1 MHRIEAQRGAPP
13 RVKTLA
19 ALRGLL
25 VKAGV
30 KSAMAPNRTQ
40 DFSLGA
46 ENVDAFLGGGLRR
59 ACLHEIHAP
68 WGADGPAAAGFSLGL
83 ALRAA
88 PGRPVFWVRQDVM
101 EGEGGRLN
109 GMGLAEFG
117 VAPAAL
123 SLVRGKDAEAV
134 LRAGVEAARCKSLG
148 SALIEIFGAPR
159 ALDFTATLRLARAAE
174 VSGVTVFLLR
184 IRAGE
189 GAKTGPPPSAA
200 ASRWRA
206 RAQNSRALLA
216 NAPGAPCFS
225 VTLLRHSGGAADRSW
240 RLEWQRDRGLF
251 QEAIDGVSATLSGA
265 LAALPADGK
274 AACRGSAAPDD
285 EAPFALVE
293 KQKNAQRLCALNTAA
308 LRQGL
313 VPGLSLADARARL
326 PQLGVAEIDRPADA
340 QILARLAARCE
351 RYTPL
356 TALDEPH
363 GLVLDVTGCAHLFG
377 GEQGLFA
384 CVLRDIDQQGFS
396 ARAAVAGTPDCARA
410 LARFSAGGVFSPE
423 EAKAAAARLPLAALE
438 MDEEHSQALRRAGLK
453 TLGDVAA
460 RSSRLFAARFGD
472 DFSRK
477 IERLF
482 GREDVRINPLRPPPD
497 CMVERHFIEPLTH
510 AESIETAL
518 RDLMLETA
526 NLLARRGQG
535 GRVFE
540 AGFFRADGF
549 VRRLRIETLRPTRD
563 PQTLFRLFREKLD
576 ALADPL
582 DPGFGFDAL
591 RLSVPRA
598 ENFET
603 AQADFSGAAAQ
614 ELGTGIERIARPPD
628 DAFRP

>member
-1 MHRIEAQRGAPP
+1 MKPP
-13 RVKTLA
+13 TA
-19 ALRGLL
+19 
-25 VKAGV
+25 
-30 KSAMAPNRTQ
+30 SA
-40 DFSLGA
+40 
-46 ENVDAFLGGGLRR
+46 RR
-59 ACLHEIHAP
+59 Y
-68 WGADGPAAAGFSLGL
+68 L
-83 ALRAA
+83 ALWL
-88 PGRPVFWVRQDVM
+88 PFLPT
-101 EGEGGRLN
+101 ERL
-109 GMGLAEFG
+109 
-117 VAPAAL
+117 
-123 SLVRGKDAEAV
+123 R
-134 LRAGVEAARCKSLG
+134 
-148 SALIEIFGAPR
+148 
-159 ALDFTATLRLARAAE
+159 
-174 VSGVTVFLLR
+174 
-184 IRAGE
+184 
-189 GAKTGPPPSAA
+189 
-200 ASRWRA
+200 SR
-206 RAQNSRALLA
+206 
-216 NAPGAPCFS
+216 
-225 VTLLRHSGGAADRSW
+225 
-240 RLEWQRDRGLF
+240 
-251 QEAIDGVSATLSGA
+251 
-265 LAALPADGK
+265 
-274 AACRGSAAPDD
+274 RGSAAPDN

-293 KQKNAQRLCALNTAA
+293 KQKNAQSLCALNAAA
-308 LRQGL
+308 LRAGL

-326 PQLGVAEIDRPADA
+326 PQLAVAEIDRPADA

-384 CVLRDIDQQGFS
+384 CVLQDIDQQGFS
-396 ARAAVAGTPDCARA
+396 VRAAVAGTPDCARA
-410 LARFSAGGVFSPE
+410 LARFSAGGVFLPE
-423 EAKAAAARLPLAALE
+423 DQRAAVARLSLAALE
-438 MDEEHSQALRRAGLK
+438 MDDERLQALRRAGLK

-477 IERLF
+477 IERLL

-540 AGFFRADGF
+540 AGFFRADGL
-549 VRRLRIETLRPTRD
+549 VRRLQLETLRPTRD
-563 PQTLFRLFREKLD
+563 PKTLFRLFREKLD

-591 RLSVPRA
+591 RVAVPRT

-614 ELGTGIERIARPPD
+614 ESEQELSELLDRLTTRFGRERVLRFVHLDTYEPERESPAVPAAVTTSAKLTPWPVPEPGQPPARPLTLFDPPQPVEVLALAPDGPPARFRWRKKLHDVLRAEGPERIAPD
-628 DAFRP
+628 WARLGPESFGPEAPTRDYYRVEDAEGRRFWLFRRGLYERGDETPRWFMHGLFA

>member
-1 MHRIEAQRGAPP
+1 MPFLPTER
-13 RVKTLA
+13 
-19 ALRGLL
+19 LR
-25 VKAGV
+25 
-30 KSAMAPNRTQ
+30 S
-40 DFSLGA
+40 
-46 ENVDAFLGGGLRR
+46 
-59 ACLHEIHAP
+59 
-68 WGADGPAAAGFSLGL
+68 
-83 ALRAA
+83 
-88 PGRPVFWVRQDVM
+88 
-101 EGEGGRLN
+101 
-109 GMGLAEFG
+109 
-117 VAPAAL
+117 
-123 SLVRGKDAEAV
+123 
-134 LRAGVEAARCKSLG
+134 
-148 SALIEIFGAPR
+148 
-159 ALDFTATLRLARAAE
+159 
-174 VSGVTVFLLR
+174 
-184 IRAGE
+184 
-189 GAKTGPPPSAA
+189 
-200 ASRWRA
+200 
-206 RAQNSRALLA
+206 
-216 NAPGAPCFS
+216 
-225 VTLLRHSGGAADRSW
+225 
-240 RLEWQRDRGLF
+240 
-251 QEAIDGVSATLSGA
+251 
-265 LAALPADGK
+265 
-274 AACRGSAAPDD
+274 RGSAAPDD

-293 KQKNAQRLCALNTAA
+293 KQKNAQRLCALNAAA

-326 PQLGVAEIDRPADA
+326 PQLAVAEIDRPADA
-340 QILARLAARCE
+340 QILALLAARCE

-363 GLVLDVTGCAHLFG
+363 GLVLDITGCAHLFG

-384 CVLRDIDQQGFS
+384 RVLRDMDQQGFS

-423 EAKAAAARLPLAALE
+423 DAKAAVARLPLAALE
-438 MDEEHSQALRRAGLK
+438 MDDERLQALRRAGLK

-497 CMVERHFIEPLTH
+497 CMVERHFVEPLTH

-549 VRRLRIETLRPTRD
+549 VRRLRVETLRPTRD

-614 ELGTGIERIARPPD
+614 DSEQELSELLDRLTTRFGRERVLRFVHLDTYEPERESPAVPAAVTAKSASPWPAPEPGQPPARPLTLFDPPQPVEVLALAPDGPPARFRWRKKLHDVLRAEGPERIAPD
-628 DAFRP
+628 WARLDPEPFGPEAPTRDYYRVEDVEGRRFWLFRRGLYERGDETPRWFVHGLFA